1 MFVAAVLGPKKR
13 EDGEL
18 EVVRL
23 PLEQFPDP
31 LEFPIGQAER
41 TVQRLFG
48 NLRQRASVS
57 PASDGTVRG

>member
-1 MFVAAVLGPKKR
+1 M
-13 EDGEL
+13 
-18 EVVRL
+18 VRL

-31 LEFPIGQAER
+31 LELPVTQAER

-57 PASDGTVRG
+57 PASDGTVAWCAVRKPWLARAGEGRE